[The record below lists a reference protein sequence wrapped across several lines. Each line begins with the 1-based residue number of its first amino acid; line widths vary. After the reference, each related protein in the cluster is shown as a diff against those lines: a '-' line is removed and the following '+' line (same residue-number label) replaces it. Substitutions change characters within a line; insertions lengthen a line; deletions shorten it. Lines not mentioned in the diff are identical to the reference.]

1 MSKAKPK
8 RSGRQSSPA
17 CKASKPTGSATTS
30 GKSRRSSALD
40 IKADKATGGP
50 GKPTVSRAT
59 KAKRTASKPTVKAR
73 ASVTAEAKPRAA
85 AQSTPRQ
92 ERRQFE
98 LPTPPAPQR
107 EKLAIEVKAEPFPPQ
122 DLQSQRPLEVAV
134 GRERTDVD
142 DNSQPEPPTVA
153 QPPATTRRSPMLG
166 VMRTNVEIQQVMT
179 RSAVATVRFAASLA
193 RCRSPMDLWAAQ
205 LRFVSDFLQP
215 GGPRK

>member
-17 CKASKPTGSATTS
+17 REASKPTGSATKS
-30 GKSRRSSALD
+30 GKNRASPAPD
-40 IKADKATGGP
+40 IKSGKAAGGS
-50 GKPTVSRAT
+50 GKPTTSRPT
-59 KAKRTASKPTVKAR
+59 KAKQAASQSKAKAR
-73 ASVTAEAKPRAA
+73 ASVPAEAKPRAS

-107 EKLAIEVKAEPFPPQ
+107 EKLAIEVKAEPFPLQ
-122 DLQSQRPLEVAV
+122 ALQSQRPLEAAG
-134 GRERTDVD
+134 GREPTDVD
-142 DNSQPEPPTVA
+142 DNRQPEPQTVA
-153 QPPATTRRSPMLG
+153 QSPATTRHSPMVG
-166 VMRTNVEIQQVMT
+166 IMRANVEIQQVMT
-179 RSAVATVRFAASLA
+179 SRAVATVRFATSLT

-205 LRFVSDFLQP
+205 LRFLSDFLQP